1 MPDSLEPQPASGPV
15 SRRGFLKMTGALA
28 GGSVLAW
35 MGEAPAPPAA
45 LPARPHLLILVS
57 DQERYP
63 RYWPAGWAD
72 TNLPNHKRLADHGL
86 TFQRAFCNTSMC
98 SPSRATLFTGLYP
111 AQHGLERTG
120 TPAYQLPNYMQNLA
134 KMLASAG
141 YNVQLRGKWHL
152 SYKADGT
159 YPPTSAEVAAFG
171 FQGWEPTNAGEGT
184 EVTGFGGGCAQND
197 QAIADEAIAF
207 LNSAAAQSS
216 TPFALI
222 VTFVN
227 PHDVLAY
234 PNTWDDDAC
243 GGSEYAATADFDQG
257 ILYTDIPSRDEDLST
272 KPTAQQES
280 LALFAS
286 GLGAIGTPAQP
297 PGNLKPREYVNFYAQ
312 LHKFVDAQL
321 GRVLDAVKNPNH
333 PAQLRDD
340 VVVVYTSDHGEMGLS
355 HGGLRQK
362 MYNAYEETI
371 HVPLII
377 SNPVLFPAAQT
388 TAALASLVDLM
399 PTLASV
405 AQVPHPEHWHFSGV
419 DLSPVLSNPA
429 AAVQDAI
436 LFTFD
441 DQDAGQAAPP
451 PALVAV
457 GQPNHIR
464 CVREVNWKYARYFD
478 PAGGEAEQF
487 ELYDLAN
494 DPDELTNLAAS
505 TAPAIV
511 AEKNRLAQR
520 LADLEAARLQPFSA
534 LRLPQILR

>member
-1 MPDSLEPQPASGPV
+1 M
-15 SRRGFLKMTGALA
+15 
-28 GGSVLAW
+28 
-35 MGEAPAPPAA
+35 
-45 LPARPHLLILVS
+45 
-57 DQERYP
+57 
-63 RYWPAGWAD
+63 
-72 TNLPNHKRLADHGL
+72 
-86 TFQRAFCNTSMC
+86 
-98 SPSRATLFTGLYP
+98 
-111 AQHGLERTG
+111 
-120 TPAYQLPNYMQNLA
+120 
-134 KMLASAG
+134 
-141 YNVQLRGKWHL
+141 
-152 SYKADGT
+152 
-159 YPPTSAEVAAFG
+159 
-171 FQGWEPTNAGEGT
+171 
-184 EVTGFGGGCAQND
+184 
-197 QAIADEAIAF
+197 
-207 LNSAAAQSS
+207 
-216 TPFALI
+216 
-222 VTFVN
+222 
-227 PHDVLAY
+227 
-234 PNTWDDDAC
+234 
-243 GGSEYAATADFDQG
+243 
-257 ILYTDIPSRDEDLST
+257 
-272 KPTAQQES
+272 
-280 LALFAS
+280 
-286 GLGAIGTPAQP
+286 
-297 PGNLKPREYVNFYAQ
+297 
-312 LHKFVDAQL
+312 DAQL

-340 VVVVYTSDHGEMGLS
+340 VVVFYTSDHGEMGLS

-377 SNPVLFPAAQT
+377 SNPVLFPTAQT
-388 TAALASLVDLM
+388 TGALASLVDLM

-457 GQPNHIR
+457 GQPNHLR
-464 CVREVNWKYARYFD
+464 CVREANWKYARYFD

-520 LADLEAARLQPFSA
+520 LADLEAARLRPFSA